1 MMPFGFKEGKTN
13 TDTGKNTQINPTTK
27 SMNAEEEKTKL
38 LTSLHKKTEEKNKE
52 KEDERFVDKIKN
64 KTIEFIN
71 MKEPGWMSYHLPD
84 EHTDKMLNIGAGM
97 ALFGMWLG
105 VGALFAGMAGS
116 PIIAGGL
123 VVTGFLSIVVG
134 FSIAT
139 IGTLRG

>member
-1 MMPFGFKEGKTN
+1 MPFGFKNDQNKNKDENNIEN
-13 TDTGKNTQINPTTK
+13 TSINTTTK
-27 SMNAEEEKTKL
+27 KMNTNEETNP
-38 LTSLHKKTEEKNKE
+38 LTSLQRKPEEKENE
-52 KEDERFVDKIKN
+52 GFVDKI
-64 KTIEFIN
+64 IEFIN
-71 MKEPGWMSYHLPD
+71 KKEPGWMSYHLPD